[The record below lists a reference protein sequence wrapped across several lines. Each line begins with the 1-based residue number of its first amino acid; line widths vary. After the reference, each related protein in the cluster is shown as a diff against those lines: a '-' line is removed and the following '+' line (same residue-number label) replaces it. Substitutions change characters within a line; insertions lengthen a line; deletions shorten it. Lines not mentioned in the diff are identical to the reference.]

1 MITFRP
7 SSGSGPTCGASW
19 LTTTSPASTGSCTDV
34 SQRTIAARTGQSQS
48 EISEIVAR
56 HRQVHSYEL
65 LVRIAEGLGIPR
77 GWMGLAYD
85 ESTQPYVTL
94 GGDS

>member
-1 MITFRP
+1 MRRLLADHDIAGVYRLLHRH
-7 SSGSGPTCGASW
+7 G
-19 LTTTSPASTGSCTDV
+19 V

-48 EISEIVAR
+48 EISEIVAG

-65 LVRIAEGLGIPR
+65 LVRIADGLDIPR

-85 ESTQPYVTL
+85 ESTQPYVSA